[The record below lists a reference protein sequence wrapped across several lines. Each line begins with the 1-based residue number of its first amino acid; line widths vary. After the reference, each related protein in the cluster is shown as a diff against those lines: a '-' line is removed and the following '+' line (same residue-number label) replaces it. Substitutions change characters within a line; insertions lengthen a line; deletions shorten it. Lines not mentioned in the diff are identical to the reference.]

1 MKIEELYQ
9 KCAKHLDVTTDS
21 RNVKPGSIYIAL
33 KGDRFDGNAFA
44 AEALERGA
52 EFAIIDNKAYAIDH
66 RTILVENTYE
76 TLNKLA
82 NYHRHKL
89 HIPII
94 AITGTNGKTT
104 TKELIRAVLSQQFHV
119 YATAGNL
126 NNHIG
131 VPLTLLTMTPEIEIG
146 VVEMGANHPN
156 EIKHLCHIA
165 EPDFGLITNI
175 GKAHLE
181 GFGGYEGV
189 IRAKKELYDFLTAKE
204 GTIFYNSD
212 NTLLTSL
219 LSKDYV
225 KLVPY
230 GLSSGSRFVGK
241 ITGIDPYLQVAIE
254 LVDHKANATNIATN
268 LVGEYNIENVLAA
281 ICIGLYFNIS
291 IQKIKTAIEGYIPTN
306 NRSQLTNTGK
316 NRLLLD
322 HYNANP
328 SSTEVAINNFL
339 KLEGTHKVIVLGDML
354 ELGIESE
361 TEHERILKLLGGLH
375 NVQVLLVG
383 KNYKALA
390 PKHGFK
396 AFLNSEELRTW
407 LADDPIDQSFV
418 LIKGSR
424 GIQLEKIIDML

>member
-1 MKIEELYQ
+1 MKIEEIYQ
-9 KCAKHLDVTTDS
+9 KYTEHLEVTTDS
-21 RNVKPGSIYIAL
+21 RNVKHGSIYIAL

-44 AEALERGA
+44 AQALERGA
-52 EFAIIDNKAYAIDH
+52 ELAIIDNKEYVVDH

-76 TLNKLA
+76 TLNELA

-104 TKELIRAVLSQQFHV
+104 TKELIRAVLSQQFNV

-131 VPLTLLTMTPEIEIG
+131 VPLTLLAMSPDIEIG

-156 EIKHLCHIA
+156 EIKQLCDIA

-181 GFGGYEGV
+181 GFGGFEGV
-189 IRAKKELYDFLTAKE
+189 IRTKKELYDFLISKE

-212 NTLLTSL
+212 NALLTSL
-219 LSKDYV
+219 LGKDV

-230 GLSSGSRFVGK
+230 GLSSGSRFTGK
-241 ITGIDPYLQVAIE
+241 ITCVDPYLQVTVNLI
-254 LVDHKANATNIATN
+254 DHKADANTINTN
-268 LVGEYNIENVLAA
+268 LVGEYNAENIFAA
-281 ICIGLYFNIS
+281 ICVGLYFNIS
-291 IQKIKTAIEGYIPTN
+291 IHKIKAAIEGYVPTN
-306 NRSQLTNTGK
+306 NRSQLSETGK

-322 HYNANP
+322 YYNANP
-328 SSTEVAINNFL
+328 SSTEVAVKNFL
-339 KLEGTHKVIVLGDML
+339 KLEGARKVIILGDML
-354 ELGIESE
+354 ELGIE
-361 TEHERILKLLGGLH
+361 TDPEHEKILKLLTGLSD
-375 NVQVLLVG
+375 VKLLLVG
-383 KNYKALA
+383 KNYKKLA
-390 PKHGFK
+390 PLYGIT
-396 AFLNSEELRTW
+396 AFLTSEDLKLW
-407 LADDPIDQSFV
+407 LKDNPIDQSFV

-424 GIQLEKIIDML
+424 GIQLEKIIDTL